1 MPGLKAFA
9 LVAQGIGGYG
19 KAGEALPKRMA
30 ASRKPRARKGWLSHL
45 MEELEITLGQRALPS
60 IHGEQTMASSY
71 AGLGSRHLLIL
82 ADGAAGEVPSR
93 LAAQTACSAAM
104 ARIRASVLP
113 DFATTLAEAFAE
125 ANAAVRRV
133 LIGTAAEGKGQA
145 ALLVVVIDAAGVA
158 AARVGGGR
166 VYLLRGDRLD
176 ALYRGAGPEGL
187 GGPAGASIEPEI
199 VAGGEALG
207 TGDRIL
213 ILSES
218 AVRPLA
224 ADLERLGSGAPPQL
238 VAGRMADAARRRGQL
253 DPVSVHVVEIAG
265 DAPRIGPHPAIARI
279 ERGKVR
285 TFDPEGRLM
294 GRTVVGH
301 TPNVQ
306 KAQTGLVAWFVLAVL
321 LGIGAALVID
331 ATRTRKAPDP
341 ASPPGPVAVL
351 GLDTITVDEV
361 DAVAETVNEVET
373 TALEPEVMA
382 LFEAESAARLSK
394 GIRSYITRRFPE
406 DGEVV
411 FARLEAG
418 IIAHGR
424 DPKVIEALLELVRE
438 PELKRTARWVQD
450 LLPRLYAQTPEPATP

>member
-1 MPGLKAFA
+1 MGLRERE
-9 LVAQGIGGYG
+9 G
-19 KAGEALPKRMA
+19 KG
-30 ASRKPRARKGWLSHL
+30 PRGPPVLAVTPLHPEKDTCRTL

-60 IHGEQTMASSY
+60 IHGEQTTASAY

-82 ADGAAGEVPSR
+82 ADGAAGEIPSR

-113 DFATTLAEAFAE
+113 DFGATLAEAFGE

-133 LIGTAAEGKGQA
+133 LMGTAAEGKGQA

-176 ALYRGAGPEGL
+176 ALFRGGGPEGL
-187 GGPAGASIEPEI
+187 GGPAGVNVEPEI

-253 DPVSVHVVEIAG
+253 DPLSVHVVEIAG
-265 DAPRIGPHPAIARI
+265 DAPRIGPHPAIARL
-279 ERGKVR
+279 ERGRQK
-285 TFDPEGRLM
+285 TFDPEGRLL
-294 GRTVVGH
+294 GRASVGH
-301 TPNVQ
+301 TPPVQ
-306 KAQTGLVAWFVLAVL
+306 KAQTGLVAWFVLAML
-321 LGIGAALVID
+321 LGIGVALAVDAAS
-331 ATRTRKAPDP
+331 APKPREAAPP
-341 ASPPGPVAVL
+341 APVAVL
-351 GLDTITVDEV
+351 GLDAITVDEV
-361 DAVAETVNEVET
+361 DATVEAVSEVET
-373 TALEPEVMA
+373 TPLEPEVVA
-382 LFEAESAARLSK
+382 LFEADSAARLSK

-411 FARLEAG
+411 FTRLEAG

-450 LLPRLYAQTPEPATP
+450 LLPRLYSQPAPAPE

>member
-1 MPGLKAFA
+1 
-9 LVAQGIGGYG
+9 
-19 KAGEALPKRMA
+19 
-30 ASRKPRARKGWLSHL
+30 
-45 MEELEITLGQRALPS
+45 MEEFEITLGQRALPS
-60 IHGEQTMASSY
+60 IHGEQTTASAY

-113 DFATTLAEAFAE
+113 DFGATLAEAFGE

-133 LIGTAAEGKGQA
+133 LLGTAAEGKGQA
-145 ALLVVVIDAAGVA
+145 ALLVVVIDAGGVV

-187 GGPAGASIEPEI
+187 GGPAGANIEPEI
-199 VAGGEALG
+199 IAGGEVLG

-253 DPVSVHVVEIAG
+253 DPLSVHVVEIAG

-279 ERGKVR
+279 ERGKQR
-285 TFDPEGRLM
+285 TFDPEGRLL
-294 GRTVVGH
+294 GRASVGH
-301 TPNVQ
+301 TPPVQ
-306 KAQTGLVAWFVLAVL
+306 KAQTGLIAWFVLAML
-321 LGIGAALVID
+321 LGVGVALIID
-331 ATRTRKAPDP
+331 ATRAPKVREP
-341 ASPPGPVAVL
+341 ASEPGPVAVL
-351 GLDTITVDEV
+351 GLDAITVAEV
-361 DAVAETVNEVET
+361 DAAVAEASEVET
-373 TALEPEVMA
+373 TPLEPEVVA
-382 LFEAESAARLSK
+382 LFEAETAQRLSK
-394 GIRSYITRRFPE
+394 GIRNYITKRFPE

-411 FARLEAG
+411 FTRLEAA

-438 PELKRTARWVQD
+438 PELKRTAKWVQD
-450 LLPRLYAQTPEPATP
+450 LLPRLYAQGPPD